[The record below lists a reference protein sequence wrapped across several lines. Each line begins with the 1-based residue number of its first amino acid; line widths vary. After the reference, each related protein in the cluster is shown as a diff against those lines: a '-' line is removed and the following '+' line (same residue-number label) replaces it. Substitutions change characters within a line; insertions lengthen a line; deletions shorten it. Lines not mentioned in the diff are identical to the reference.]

1 MEEIKITERL
11 KNVIKKLFSGY
22 LIFEGY
28 NYINEKELYALF
40 SPEGLRSF
48 LAMFKEKISD
58 NPKIDWVR
66 KFLTKDKEEGK
77 ISVLIIRK
85 DFSLSDHSQYTFYIA
100 ELFLNRARDKR
111 SFSRKFSFDVIK
123 WQEYFYLTKK

>member
-28 NYINEKELYALF
+28 NYINEKELYVLF

>member
-28 NYINEKELYALF
+28 NYINEKELYVLF

-48 LAMFKEKISD
+48 LAIFKEKISD